1 MLKKTHYIAF
11 TVVLAL
17 VLALLKLPDQTSA
30 RFKLAVSSL
39 FLPLFGASTAVGRVA
54 DATGIAVQPK
64 SYIVRQ
70 NEVFRKENAD
80 LRLLQQQANELLA
93 ENQRLRQSVG
103 WQKQLPWKSRLGQVI
118 ARDPATWW
126 HTIQIDLG
134 SRDGV
139 QLNMPVL
146 TNQRPDGRIAL
157 VGKVTVV
164 GESRSRVVLLGDPKL
179 RVAALVQE
187 TRDQGVVGPGKG
199 AALSTDFVELG
210 YLSRNSILKP
220 GQTVVTS
227 GDGGLFP
234 KGILIGTVV
243 DSQSVDYGMSFDARV
258 KLAAD
263 FGKLEEVWVIQP

>member
-11 TVVLAL
+11 LLVLAL
-17 VLALLKLPDQTSA
+17 VLVLLKLPDQTSS
-30 RFKLAVSSL
+30 RLKLAVGSL
-39 FLPLFGASTAVGRVA
+39 FLPLFGASAAAGRAA
-54 DATGIAVQPK
+54 DATGAAIQPK
-64 SYIVRQ
+64 SFIVRQ
-70 NEVFRKENAD
+70 NELLRKENAE
-80 LRLLQQQANELLA
+80 LRLQQQQAAELLA
-93 ENQRLRQSVG
+93 ENERLRQLVG
-103 WQKQLPWKSRLGQVI
+103 WQKQLPWKSRVGRVV

-126 HTIQIDLG
+126 HTVQIDLG

-139 QLNMPVL
+139 QPNMPVL
-146 TNQRPDGRIAL
+146 VNQKSDGRIAL

-164 GESRSRVVLLGDPKL
+164 GESRSRVVLFGDPGL
-179 RVAALVQE
+179 RVAAQVQE

-199 AALSTDFVELG
+199 AALGTDFVELG

-227 GDGGLFP
+227 GEGGLFP

-243 DSQSVDYGMSFDARV
+243 DSQSTDYGMSFDARV